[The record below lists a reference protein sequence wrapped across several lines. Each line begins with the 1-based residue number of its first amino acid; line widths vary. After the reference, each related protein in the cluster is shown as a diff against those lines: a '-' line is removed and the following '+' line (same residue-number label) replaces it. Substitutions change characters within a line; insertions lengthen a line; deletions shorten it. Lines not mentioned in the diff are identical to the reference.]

1 MLVHMLSTKPQN
13 MSLEYNTQ
21 TVTIYRKRPEPCRIV
36 SFSSLNKTE
45 SKSQRATHIS
55 LVYSDEYINSDSWE
69 LLSLKSKNIEISSSG
84 WDGLVSRYINSKSEL
99 LELA

>member
-13 MSLEYNTQ
+13 MSLECNTQ

-45 SKSQRATHIS
+45 SKSQRATHIA
-55 LVYSDEYINSDSWE
+55 LVNSNEYINSDPWE
-69 LLSLKSKNIEISSSG
+69 PLSQKSKNIEISSSG
-84 WDGLVSRYINSKSEL
+84 WDGLVSRYFDSK
-99 LELA
+99 LEFAEVA